1 MPVGS
6 ASAGDP
12 ETPTPKARTSET
24 PRGRWAVFACAVA
37 GGLLFAAAATTS
49 HGLELRSTGGDVS
62 SVVKERTAQVASR
75 RVEARRLQAEVDR
88 LAGRGHTPSGS
99 AERADDESL
108 RFASGLLAVQ
118 GNGMRVEL
126 SDTPRSVNYPN
137 VDPNF
142 LVVHQQDI
150 QAYVNALW
158 AGGAEAVALQGQR
171 LVTTSGIK
179 CVGNTVVIDGV
190 PYSPPYVIEA
200 VGEPV
205 QLRAAL
211 NRSAEVETYRAY
223 AEKYQL
229 GLSEDEIGQL
239 HIAGYDGPIA
249 FRYAKPL
256 TGANAQG

>member
-1 MPVGS
+1 VGDSPSTVGS
-6 ASAGDP
+6 GGS
-12 ETPTPKARTSET
+12 
-24 PRGRWAVFACAVA
+24 RWAAFACAVA

-49 HGLELRSTGGDVS
+49 GGMELRSTGGDAA
-62 SVVKERTAQVASR
+62 SVVKERTAQVTSR
-75 RVEARRLQAEVDR
+75 RAEARRLQAEVDR
-88 LAGRGHTPSGS
+88 LSVRGSGPEGT
-99 AERADDESL
+99 AATAADDETL
-108 RFASGLLAVQ
+108 RFASGLSPVQ
-118 GNGMRVEL
+118 GNGMRIEL
-126 SDTPRSVNYPN
+126 TDTPRALNFPE
-137 VDPNF
+137 VDPNL

-150 QAYVNALW
+150 QAFVNALW

-200 VGEPV
+200 VGEPI

-223 AEKYQL
+223 AERYQL
-229 GLSEDEIGQL
+229 GLAEDEIGDL
-239 HIAGYDGPIA
+239 HVEAYDGPIG

-256 TGANAQG
+256 ASSRGKTG

>member
-1 MPVGS
+1 VGGDETGR
-6 ASAGDP
+6 AG
-12 ETPTPKARTSET
+12 SGG
-24 PRGRWAVFACAVA
+24 GRWAVFACAVA

-49 HGLELRSTGGDVS
+49 HGMELRSTGGDVA
-62 SVVKERTAQVASR
+62 SVVKERTAQVTSR
-75 RVEARRLQAEVDR
+75 RAEARRLQAQVDQ
-88 LAGRGHTPSGS
+88 LSVRGSGASGS
-99 AERADDESL
+99 IEDPAMGADDEVL
-108 RFASGLLAVQ
+108 RFASGLSPVQ

-126 SDTPRSVNYPN
+126 TDAPRTANFPD
-137 VDPNF
+137 VDPNL

-158 AGGAEAVALQGQR
+158 AGGADGIALQGQR

-200 VGEPV
+200 VGEPI

-223 AEKYQL
+223 AQRYQL
-229 GLSEDEIGQL
+229 GLAEDEIGAL
-239 HIAGYDGPIA
+239 HIEPYEGPIA

-256 TGANAQG
+256 TSKAN

>member
-1 MPVGS
+1 VGTAGRDPAGPAEEAGPNGG
-6 ASAGDP
+6 ASGA
-12 ETPTPKARTSET
+12 
-24 PRGRWAVFACAVA
+24 GRWAVFACTVA

-49 HGLELRSTGGDVS
+49 AGMELRSTGGDVA
-62 SVVKERTAQVASR
+62 SVVRERTEQVASR

-88 LAGRGHTPSGS
+88 LAAQGTRAGGS
-99 AERADDESL
+99 ASSNADEPL
-108 RFASGLLAVQ
+108 RFASGLLPVQ

-126 SDTPRSVNYPN
+126 SDTPRSVNFPD

-211 NRSAEVETYRAY
+211 NRSAEVETYRDY

-229 GLSEDEIGQL
+229 GLAEDEIGAL
-239 HIAGYDGPIA
+239 HIDGYDGPIA

-256 TGANAQG
+256 TGAAPAG

>member
-1 MPVGS
+1 MG
-6 ASAGDP
+6 G
-12 ETPTPKARTSET
+12 TGL
-24 PRGRWAVFACAVA
+24 GRWAVLTCAVA

-49 HGLELRSTGGDVS
+49 DGLELRATGGDIA
-62 SVVKERTAQVASR
+62 SVVKDRTEQLASR
-75 RVEARRLQAEVDR
+75 RIEAQRLQADVDR
-88 LAGRGHTPSGS
+88 LTKRQTTDGAGDHVV
-99 AERADDESL
+99 DDSL

-126 SDTPRSVNYPN
+126 SDTPRAVNFPD
-137 VDPNF
+137 VDQNF
-142 LVVHQQDI
+142 LVVHQQDL

-190 PYSPPYVIEA
+190 PYSPPYVVEA
-200 VGEPV
+200 VGDPIR
-205 QLRAAL
+205 LRAAL

-223 AEKYQL
+223 ARKYQL
-229 GLSEDEIGQL
+229 GLSEDEIGAL
-239 HIAGYDGPIA
+239 HIEAYDGPIA

-256 TGANAQG
+256 SRVSSG

>member
-1 MPVGS
+1 
-6 ASAGDP
+6 
-12 ETPTPKARTSET
+12 
-24 PRGRWAVFACAVA
+24 VFACTVA

-49 HGLELRSTGGDVS
+49 HGMELRSTGGDVA
-62 SVVKERTAQVASR
+62 SVVKERTEQVASR

-88 LAGRGHTPSGS
+88 LAARGTGTDGARPDST
-99 AERADDESL
+99 EDELL
-108 RFASGLLAVQ
+108 RSASGLLPVQ

-126 SDTPRSVNYPN
+126 SDTPRSVNFPDI
-137 VDPNF
+137 DPNL

-200 VGEPV
+200 VGEPL
-205 QLRAAL
+205 QLRAGL
-211 NRSAEVETYRAY
+211 NRSAEVETYRVY

-229 GLSEDEIGQL
+229 GLSEDEIGAL
-239 HIAGYDGPIA
+239 HIEGYDGPVA

-256 TGANAQG
+256 TGAAPTG

>member
-1 MPVGS
+1 MGS
-6 ASAGDP
+6 ARPGVGQ
-12 ETPTPKARTSET
+12 R
-24 PRGRWAVFACAVA
+24 RGRWAVFTCAVA
-37 GGLLFAAAATTS
+37 CGLLFAAAATTS
-49 HGLELRSTGGDVS
+49 RGFELRSTGGDVV
-62 SVVKERTAQVASR
+62 SVVRERTSQVTDR
-75 RVEARRLQAEVDR
+75 RAEARRLQAEVDR
-88 LAGRGHTPSGS
+88 LSARGSHASVGP
-99 AERADDESL
+99 DDAQTEVL
-108 RFASGLLAVQ
+108 RSTSGLSAVQ
-118 GNGMRVEL
+118 GNGMRIEL
-126 SDTPRSVNYPN
+126 TDTPRTVNFPD

-142 LVVHQQDI
+142 LVVHQQDL

-223 AEKYQL
+223 AQRYKL
-229 GLSEDEIGQL
+229 GLSEDEIGDL
-239 HIAGYDGPIA
+239 HVKAYDGPIA

-256 TGANAQG
+256 TDAGSKG

>member
-1 MPVGS
+1 MGTAGRDPAGPAEEAGPNGG
-6 ASAGDP
+6 ASGA
-12 ETPTPKARTSET
+12 
-24 PRGRWAVFACAVA
+24 GRWAVFACTVA

-49 HGLELRSTGGDVS
+49 AGMELRSTGGDVA
-62 SVVKERTAQVASR
+62 SVVRERTEQVASR

-88 LAGRGHTPSGS
+88 LAAQGTRAGGS
-99 AERADDESL
+99 ASSNADEPL
-108 RFASGLLAVQ
+108 RFASGLLPVQ

-126 SDTPRSVNYPN
+126 SDTPRSVNFPD

-211 NRSAEVETYRAY
+211 NRSAEVETYRDY

-229 GLSEDEIGQL
+229 GLAEDEIGAL
-239 HIAGYDGPIA
+239 HIDGYDGPIA

-256 TGANAQG
+256 TGAAPAG

>member
-1 MPVGS
+1 MGS
-6 ASAGDP
+6 AG
-12 ETPTPKARTSET
+12 SE
-24 PRGRWAVFACAVA
+24 RGRWAAFACAVA

-49 HGLELRSTGGDVS
+49 NGMELRSTGGDVA
-62 SVVKERTAQVASR
+62 SVVKERAAQVTSR
-75 RVEARRLQAEVDR
+75 RAEARRLQAEVDR
-88 LAGRGHTPSGS
+88 LSARGRAGS
-99 AERADDESL
+99 APGNPTKGTDDPAADAIL
-108 RFASGLLAVQ
+108 RFASGLSPIQ
-118 GNGMRVEL
+118 GNGMRIEL
-126 SDTPRSVNYPN
+126 TDTPRAVNFPD
-137 VDPNF
+137 VDPNL

-200 VGEPV
+200 VGEPL

-223 AEKYQL
+223 AQRYQL
-229 GLSEDEIGQL
+229 GLEEDEIGDL
-239 HIAGYDGPIA
+239 HVAAYDGPIG

-256 TGANAQG
+256 TGSGSRG

>member
-1 MPVGS
+1 MGT
-6 ASAGDP
+6 AGRDGP
-12 ETPTPKARTSET
+12 GV
-24 PRGRWAVFACAVA
+24 GRWAVFACTVA

-49 HGLELRSTGGDVS
+49 DGMELRSTGGDVA
-62 SVVKERTAQVASR
+62 SVVKERTEQVTSR

-88 LAGRGHTPSGS
+88 LAARGTSTDGTARTDG
-99 AERADDESL
+99 AEDELL
-108 RFASGLLAVQ
+108 RSASGLLPVQ

-126 SDTPRSVNYPN
+126 SDTPRSVNFPDI
-137 VDPNF
+137 DPNL

-205 QLRAAL
+205 QLRAGL
-211 NRSAEVETYRAY
+211 NRSAEVETYRVY

-229 GLSEDEIGQL
+229 GLAEDEIGAL
-239 HIAGYDGPIA
+239 HIEGYDGPIA

-256 TGANAQG
+256 TGATPTG

>member
-1 MPVGS
+1 MVS
-6 ASAGDP
+6 A
-12 ETPTPKARTSET
+12 E
-24 PRGRWAVFACAVA
+24 PRQGRWAVFACTVA

-49 HGLELRSTGGDVS
+49 DGKELRATGGDVA

-75 RVEARRLQAEVDR
+75 RAEARRLQAEVDR
-88 LAGRGHTPSGS
+88 LATRGGS
-99 AERADDESL
+99 TNPTDAEAEDQVLSA
-108 RFASGLLAVQ
+108 ASGLDSVQ
-118 GNGMRVEL
+118 GNGMRIEL
-126 SDTPRSVNYPN
+126 TDTPRAINYPGI
-137 VDPNF
+137 DPNL

-200 VGEPV
+200 VGEPL

-229 GLSEDEIGQL
+229 GLAEDEIGQL
-239 HIAGYDGPIA
+239 HIVGYDGPIGL
-249 FRYAKPL
+249 RYAKPL
-256 TGANAQG
+256 SGTSPNA

>member
-1 MPVGS
+1 VGT
-6 ASAGDP
+6 AGGDP
-12 ETPTPKARTSET
+12 AGPAEVAGSDSRASGV
-24 PRGRWAVFACAVA
+24 GRWAVFACTVA

-49 HGLELRSTGGDVS
+49 AGLELRSTGGDIA
-62 SVVKERTAQVASR
+62 SVVKERTEQVAR
-75 RVEARRLQAEVDR
+75 RGVGARGLQTEVDR
-88 LAGRGHTPSGS
+88 LATRGTRPDGS
-99 AERADDESL
+99 AGTGAADEAL
-108 RFASGLLAVQ
+108 RFASGLLPVQ

-126 SDTPRSVNYPN
+126 SDTPRTVDFPD

-200 VGEPV
+200 VGEPL

-211 NRSAEVETYRAY
+211 NRSAEVETYRDY

-229 GLSEDEIGQL
+229 GLAEDEIGAL
-239 HIAGYDGPIA
+239 HIEGYDGPIA

-256 TGANAQG
+256 TGAAPAG

>member
-1 MPVGS
+1 VGT
-6 ASAGDP
+6 AGRDGP
-12 ETPTPKARTSET
+12 GV
-24 PRGRWAVFACAVA
+24 GRWAVFTCTVA

-49 HGLELRSTGGDVS
+49 DGMELRSTGGDVA
-62 SVVKERTAQVASR
+62 SVVKERTEQVTSR

-88 LAGRGHTPSGS
+88 LAARGSDMGGAGGTGRTDG
-99 AERADDESL
+99 AEDELL
-108 RFASGLLAVQ
+108 RSASGLLPVQ

-126 SDTPRSVNYPN
+126 SDTPRSVNFPDI
-137 VDPNF
+137 DPNF

-150 QAYVNALW
+150 QAFVNALW

-171 LVTTSGIK
+171 LVSTSGIK

-200 VGEPV
+200 VGEPL
-205 QLRAAL
+205 QLRAGL
-211 NRSAEVETYRAY
+211 NRSAEVETYRVY

-229 GLSEDEIGQL
+229 GLAEDEIGDL
-239 HIAGYDGPIA
+239 HIDGYDGPIA

-256 TGANAQG
+256 TGPAPTR

>member
-1 MPVGS
+1 VGS
-6 ASAGDP
+6 VRPEGDP
-12 ETPTPKARTSET
+12 PDK
-24 PRGRWAVFACAVA
+24 GHWAAFAGAVVA
-37 GGLLFAAAATTS
+37 GLLFAAAATTS
-49 HGLELRSTGGDVS
+49 AGLELRSTGGDVA
-62 SVVKERTAQVASR
+62 SVLKERTAQVASR
-75 RVEARRLQAEVDR
+75 RVEARLLQAQVDR
-88 LAGRGHTPSGS
+88 LAARGGEPSAPAGGVDQS
-99 AERADDESL
+99 ADDESL

-126 SDTPRSVNYPN
+126 SDTPRSVNYPE
-137 VDPNF
+137 VDPNL

-150 QAYVNALW
+150 QAFVNALW
-158 AGGAEAVALQGQR
+158 AGGADAVALQGQR
-171 LVTTSGIK
+171 LVSTSGIK

-200 VGEPV
+200 VGEPL

-223 AEKYQL
+223 AQKYQL
-229 GLSEDEIGQL
+229 GLAEDEIGEL

-256 TGANAQG
+256 SGPSSRR